1 MVLIHYSLFRAES
14 FKLRINKP
22 MEIVDSQVR
31 ILGLHLVKVLVQ
43 EQSESIWTLFAS
55 IRVHLVSSTE
65 IDERV
70 DVLDPCL

>member
-1 MVLIHYSLFRAES
+1 
-14 FKLRINKP
+14 